1 MKRTI
6 FTLIV
11 LMLLIS
17 SGLSQGLLV
26 GVVTDSLTK
35 EPLIGANIYLE
46 GTALGASTD
55 MDGAYRIEA
64 VPYGSYTLVFSY
76 LGYRTKKMAITVDSK
91 KRTKIDAGLIYD
103 VIEGEEVVITA
114 QADGQAEAIN
124 KQITANSIINVVSE
138 ERIQELPDANAAEAD
153 CQVWLCSVLEVKP
166 IRWSCVVSVPGIL
179 LFRLME

>member
-11 LMLLIS
+11 LMLLVS

-26 GVVTDSLTK
+26 GVVTDSLTQ

-76 LGYRTKKMAITVDSK
+76 LGLMYLGA
-91 KRTKIDAGLIYD
+91 AGLIM
-103 VIEGEEVVITA
+103 
-114 QADGQAEAIN
+114 
-124 KQITANSIINVVSE
+124 
-138 ERIQELPDANAAEAD
+138 RIQPWRE
-153 CQVWLCSVLEVKP
+153 C
-166 IRWSCVVSVPGIL
+166 R
-179 LFRLME
+179 M